1 MVYELEE
8 KQGGIRMAT
17 SSSFTHRIDP
27 KLRAQSETLFNE
39 LGMSLGTAIN
49 VFLKKS
55 VRVGG
60 FPFDVNLDAPKRETI
75 EAERIAKDPAVKEY
89 SVEDALEELKK

>member
-1 MVYELEE
+1 M
-8 KQGGIRMAT
+8 
-17 SSSFTHRIDP
+17 
-27 KLRAQSETLFNE
+27 FNE

-60 FPFDVNLDAPKRETI
+60 FPFDVNLDVPNKETMEAML
-75 EAERIAKDPAVKEY
+75 EAERIAKDPAIKAY

>member
-1 MVYELEE
+1 
-8 KQGGIRMAT
+8 MAN
-17 SSSFTHRIDP
+17 SSSYTHRIDP
-27 KLRAQSETLFNE
+27 TLRAQSEALFNE

-60 FPFDVNLDAPKRETI
+60 FPFDVSLDTPNRETL
-75 EAERIAKDPAVKEY
+75 EAMLEVEKIAKNPEVKTY
-89 SVEDALEELKK
+89 SVDEALEELKK